1 MPTAQT
7 LPVNVLEYIPTRPG
21 GDLQAVLN
29 LEYRIPIVSRVTF
42 DLFNDAAINGVLRPS
57 QLGLDPTAAGVVAAA
72 ISEPGFSEFED
83 FEQSADLGRHEFQ
96 AAHVGGRGDRGV
108 SAHRECA
115 VPFLLRVQLPAADAH
130 AHAANRARGISIP
143 TVENSLKQLGV
154 YNTQVVPSLQT
165 FLEQLQSSQTI
176 PPSLLEPKSTF
187 RFTVSRTF

>member
-57 QLGLDPTAAGVVAAA
+57 ELGLDPTAAASLQQQFPNPDFPNLKISNNLPILGGTNFRPHTSAGAEIVVFLPIVNA
-72 ISEPGFSEFED
+72 
-83 FEQSADLGRHEFQ
+83 
-96 AAHVGGRGDRGV
+96 
-108 SAHRECA
+108 
-115 VPFLLRVQLPAADAH
+115 PFRFYYAYNYLRLTHTLTPPIGAWYFD
-130 AHAANRARGISIP
+130 P